1 MPTDKINDLRFGLLV
16 AAVAFLVYANS
27 LGNGFTLDDHDVI
40 LNNPVL
46 RGNAASLFSIID
58 TVSDNQLLP
67 LYRPATYL
75 SFLIEGRLHGF
86 NPFLIRLFNVFL
98 HSANAYLVFRLA
110 RSLFRDNIY
119 AALLVGLLFAVHPLH
134 TEGVDFNAGGR
145 NTMLACFFSLVVYLL
160 HRRSASQ
167 EKSSYAI
174 AGACLFLTGLFAKET
189 ALMVLPFIVYIEIA
203 TFQTDAPRARLR
215 SVLRLL
221 PYCAATIAYLV
232 MRWLTLSKFGIQTTI
247 IPGVGTSLLENM
259 YVIDTLGTR
268 LLNNLYIIPRYLLTV
283 IWPVALCSSYVI
295 PEDLNLIAL
304 PLFGAWL
311 CIFGSLMWIL
321 TRGRTSASL
330 FGFAWL
336 VMFWLPVSGIF
347 IIPIPLADRY
357 LYIPAIGLWI
367 VITDQLCRVVP
378 NFKPAVQRY
387 AMVVVTLMLFI
398 LAALTVRRN
407 FDWKSNITLYTRFVE
422 QYPDNIHAQIGLGTA
437 YFDSI
442 SERNLPL
449 AERQFEKVITIDPYA
464 PKVHMLLGYIKLNK
478 GDFITALHHYDKA
491 LEISPSDKEARLNRG
506 ITYEKLGRTQDALK
520 DYIFFLT
527 SPGRIDYIRG
537 GREHAEM
544 RIRTLSQ

>member
-1 MPTDKINDLRFGLLV
+1 MPTDKFCELRFGLMV

-46 RGNAASLFSIID
+46 RGNVTSLFSIID
-58 TVSDNQLLP
+58 TISDNQLLP
-67 LYRPATYL
+67 LYRPVTYL

-86 NPFLIRLFNVFL
+86 NPFLIRLFNVLL

-119 AALLVGLLFAVHPLH
+119 AALLTGLLFAVHPLH

-145 NTMLACFFSLVVYLL
+145 NTMLACFFSLAAYLL

-167 EKSSYAI
+167 ERLFYSF

-203 TFQTDAPRARLR
+203 MFKPDAHRARLR
-215 SVLRLL
+215 SALRLI
-221 PYCAATIAYLV
+221 PYCVATIAYLI

-283 IWPVALCSSYVI
+283 IWPTALCSSYVI

-311 CIFGSLMWIL
+311 CILGSLMWIF
-321 TRGRTSASL
+321 TRGRTSTSL
-330 FGFAWL
+330 FGLAWL
-336 VMFWLPVSGIF
+336 VMFWLPISGIF

-367 VITDQLCRVVP
+367 VIADQIFRVLP
-378 NFKPAVQRY
+378 NFRPAVQRY
-387 AMVVVTLMLFI
+387 ATVAVTLVLLI

-407 FDWKSNITLYTRFVE
+407 LDWRSNITLYTRFVE

-449 AERQFEKVITIDPYA
+449 AERQFEKVISIDPYA

-478 GDFITALHHYDKA
+478 GDFLAALHHYDKA

-544 RIRTLSQ
+544 RIRALSQ